1 MEVNMQDAHF
11 ELPHPLSPAH
21 LKMLHLNPQSPPV
34 PRRIRN
40 RQSAK
45 EDV

>member
-11 ELPHPLSPAH
+11 ELPHPLSPAQ
-21 LKMLHLNPQSPPV
+21 LEMLHLNPQST
-34 PRRIRN
+34 IGN
-40 RQSAK
+40 RQSAR